1 MNNKTI
7 LGVLWVASLLGAL
20 YVGSSLKDPQISR
33 TQTPPSKSDKQA
45 VVKNTEA
52 KPTSSPSEKTDDKLV
67 EAEKI
72 NTAVSQSMTPVTVV
86 SLANDLSATAN
97 LNVYSDYDNYKIV
110 AEQWDKIKQL
120 SEEELYELYRTLDE
134 GSEDGVSHQLSNMI
148 YSRLADINPEKAMDH
163 IAENGN
169 KNSMHNVMNKWA
181 KNDPYAAFEWNKLNE
196 GSIPN
201 NYRFETVIFQ
211 RMAEIDATKA
221 IESIDSLD
229 KAKHYNA
236 LQGILKTVD
245 ATEEFQAIASIM
257 SLKQGSDRQMEA
269 IVYSWARKSPQ
280 DAINWTESIS
290 DENQKK
296 KALSKIKQGWMRE
309 EPEVAAKWIMENGT
323 DKNRAIKDVINGW
336 SWKEGKNVMAFV
348 DAQPL
353 ENKDQAYESL
363 VNRYSWNNIEVAR
376 EAVDKIDDLKRRKKA
391 IERVFR
397 SLRYKQNTTALEFLE
412 NRTELSAEEKEKLIA
427 KKRRR

>member
-1 MNNKTI
+1 
-7 LGVLWVASLLGAL
+7 
-20 YVGSSLKDPQISR
+20 
-33 TQTPPSKSDKQA
+33 
-45 VVKNTEA
+45 
-52 KPTSSPSEKTDDKLV
+52 TSSNLDKAKNKLA
-67 EAEKI
+67 EAEKM
-72 NTAVSQSMTPVTVV
+72 NSVVSRSAAPVTVIG
-86 SLANDLSATAN
+86 LANDLSATAS

-134 GSEDGVSHQLSNMI
+134 NSEKGVSYQLSNMI
-148 YSRLADINPEKAMDH
+148 YSRLADINPEKAMNH
-163 IAENGN
+163 ITEKGN
-169 KNSMHNVMNKWA
+169 KNSMYNVMNKWA
-181 KNDPYAAFEWNKLNE
+181 KTDPFAAFEWNKLNE
-196 GSIPN
+196 ESLPN

-229 KAKHYNA
+229 AAKHYNA
-236 LQGILKTVD
+236 LQGILKTVE

-280 DAINWTESIS
+280 DAISWTESIT
-290 DENQKK
+290 DEDQKK

-323 DKNRAIKDVINGW
+323 DKNRAIRDVINGW
-336 SWKEGKNVMAFV
+336 SYKDGKNVIAFV
-348 DAQPL
+348 DAQTMD
-353 ENKDQAYESL
+353 NKDQAYESL
-363 VNRYSWNNIEVAR
+363 VNRYSWNNTEVAR
-376 EAVDKIDDLKRRKKA
+376 DAVDKIEDLKRRKKA

-397 SLRYKQNTTALEFLE
+397 SLRYRKSSSALEFLE
-412 NRTELSAEEKEKLIA
+412 NRTELSTEEKEKLIA
-427 KKRRR
+427 KKGRR